1 MVTVILSCVQL
12 ISMIVTAVTTDKIG
26 RRPLTVY
33 PYLVTAISLL
43 CLGITGCFDYTKT
56 SLSSLLVKTSLNIIS
71 SPVLTSIQSRSS
83 LPAWQLCLRLVHPR
97 LAMHMQL
104 RSRNNACVQRQPV
117 GLLHCRIRWL
127 SCSASVHH

>member
-12 ISMIVTAVTTDKIG
+12 ISMIATAVTTDKFG

-33 PYLVTAISLL
+33 PYLVTAVSLL
-43 CLGITGCFDYTKT
+43 CLGIIGCFDYTKT
-56 SLSSLLVKTSLNIIS
+56 SLSSLLVNTSLNMIR
-71 SPVLTSIQSRSS
+71 SPVLISLQSRSS
-83 LPAWQLCLRLVHPR
+83 LPAWQHCLQLVHPR

-117 GLLHCRIRWL
+117 GPLHHRIWWL
-127 SCSASVHH
+127 